1 MKKNI
6 SYLFLLPGA
15 VLLIFFLMLPLFSI
29 LWPTIF
35 PDGFS
40 LTAYTSFFQDEY
52 FMEILIRTIRIAV
65 IATIVCVVLGVPTA
79 YFISRCSSKWKGT
92 LIAISIFPM
101 LTNSVVRSFAWI
113 NILGK
118 NGVVNKMLLAI
129 GLIDEPIGMLYTEFS
144 VLIGTIYLFLPIMI
158 MTLVG
163 VMDNIDNDMMEAA
176 ESLGANKIKAFMK
189 VVLPMSIPGIITGAV
204 LVFTGALTAY
214 TTPQL
219 LGGNKSLVLATLIYQ
234 RAMSLNDWSGASVI
248 AFIMIV
254 ITLVVMKVLNM
265 IAAKLDKRGEID
277 A

>member
-1 MKKNI
+1 MKK
-6 SYLFLLPGA
+6 SVPYLFLLPGI
-15 VLLIFFLMLPLFSI
+15 VLLIFFLMVPLFAI
-29 LWPTIF
+29 LWPTLF

-40 LTAYTSFFQDEY
+40 LSAYTSFFTDEY
-52 FMEILIRTIRIAV
+52 YIEILIRTIRIAL
-65 IATIVCVVLGVPTA
+65 IAAIVCIILGVPSA
-79 YFISRCSSKWKGT
+79 YFISRCSAKWKGI

-118 NGVVNKMLLAI
+118 NGVINNLLLAI
-129 GLIDEPIGMLYTEFS
+129 GIIDEPIGMLYTEFS
-144 VLIGTIYLFLPIMI
+144 VLIGTIYLFLPLMI

-163 VMDNIDNDMMEAA
+163 VMDQIDNDMMEAA
-176 ESLGANKIKAFMK
+176 ESLGASKLKAFIK
-189 VVLPMSIPGIITGAV
+189 VVLPLSVPGILTGAV

-214 TTPQL
+214 TTSQL

-234 RAMSLNDWSGASVI
+234 RAMTLNDWSGAGVI
-248 AFIMIV
+248 AAVMII
-254 ITLVVMKVLNM
+254 ITLVVMKVLNL

>member
-6 SYLFLLPGA
+6 PYLFLLPGI
-15 VLLIFFLMLPLFSI
+15 VLLIFFLFMPLLSI
-29 LWPTIF
+29 LWPTVF
-35 PDGFS
+35 PEGFS
-40 LTAYTSFFQDEY
+40 LSSYLSFFQDEY
-52 FMEILIRTIRIAV
+52 YMEILIRTIRIAL
-65 IATIVCVVLGVPTA
+65 IATVVCILLGVPTA
-79 YFISRCSSKWKGT
+79 YFISRCEARWKGI

-118 NGVVNKMLLAI
+118 NGVINNILLGI

-144 VLIGTIYLFLPIMI
+144 VLVGTIYLFLPIMI

-163 VMDNIDNDMMEAA
+163 VMDHIDNDMMEAA
-176 ESLGANKIKAFMK
+176 ESLGASKLKAFIK
-189 VVLPMSIPGIITGAV
+189 VVLPLSVPGIITGAV

-234 RAMSLNDWSGASVI
+234 RAMSLNDWVGAGVI
-248 AFIMIV
+248 AFIMIL
-254 ITLVVMKVLNM
+254 ITLIVMKGLNF
-265 IAAKLDKRGEID
+265 IAARMDKRGEIN

>member
-6 SYLFLLPGA
+6 PYLFLLPGI
-15 VLLIFFLMLPLFSI
+15 VLLIFFLFLPLLSI
-29 LWPTIF
+29 LWPTVF
-35 PDGFS
+35 PEGFS
-40 LTAYTSFFQDEY
+40 LSSYLSFFQDEY
-52 FMEILIRTIRIAV
+52 YMEILIRTIRIAIV
-65 IATIVCVVLGVPTA
+65 ATIVCIILGVPTA
-79 YFISRCSSKWKGT
+79 YFISRCEAKWKGI

-118 NGVVNKMLLAI
+118 NGVINNFLLGI

-163 VMDNIDNDMMEAA
+163 VMDHIDNDMMEAA
-176 ESLGANKIKAFMK
+176 ESLGASKLKAFIK
-189 VVLPMSIPGIITGAV
+189 IVLPLSVPGIITGAV

-234 RAMSLNDWSGASVI
+234 RAMSLNDWVGAGVI
-248 AFIMIV
+248 AFIMII
-254 ITLVVMKVLNM
+254 ITLFVMKGLNF
-265 IAAKLDKRGEID
+265 IAARIDKRGEVN

>member
-1 MKKNI
+1 
-6 SYLFLLPGA
+6 
-15 VLLIFFLMLPLFSI
+15 
-29 LWPTIF
+29 
-35 PDGFS
+35 
-40 LTAYTSFFQDEY
+40 
-52 FMEILIRTIRIAV
+52 MEILIRTIRIAIV
-65 IATIVCVVLGVPTA
+65 ATIVCIILGVPTA
-79 YFISRCSSKWKGT
+79 YFISRCEAKWKGI

-118 NGVVNKMLLAI
+118 NGVINNFLLGI

-163 VMDNIDNDMMEAA
+163 VMDHIDNDMMEAA
-176 ESLGANKIKAFMK
+176 ESLGASKLKAFIK
-189 VVLPMSIPGIITGAV
+189 IVLPLSVPGIITGAV

-234 RAMSLNDWSGASVI
+234 RAMSLNDWVGAGVI
-248 AFIMIV
+248 AFIMIL
-254 ITLVVMKVLNM
+254 ITLLVMKGLNF
-265 IAAKLDKRGEID
+265 IAARIDKRGEVN

>member
-1 MKKNI
+1 M
-6 SYLFLLPGA
+6 
-15 VLLIFFLMLPLFSI
+15 VPLFAI
-29 LWPTIF
+29 LWPTLF

-40 LTAYTSFFQDEY
+40 LSAYTSFFTDEY
-52 FMEILIRTIRIAV
+52 YIEILIRTIRIAL
-65 IATIVCVVLGVPTA
+65 IAAIVCIILGVPSA
-79 YFISRCSSKWKGT
+79 YFISRCSAKWKGI

-118 NGVVNKMLLAI
+118 NGVINNLLMAI
-129 GLIDEPIGMLYTEFS
+129 GIVDEPIGMLYTEFS
-144 VLIGTIYLFLPIMI
+144 VLIGTIYLFLPLMI

-163 VMDNIDNDMMEAA
+163 VMDQIDNDMMEAA
-176 ESLGANKIKAFMK
+176 ESLGASKLKAFIK
-189 VVLPMSIPGIITGAV
+189 VVLPLSVPGILTGAV

-234 RAMSLNDWSGASVI
+234 RAMTLNDWSGAGVI
-248 AFIMIV
+248 AAVMII
-254 ITLVVMKVLNM
+254 ITLVVMKVLNL

>member
-6 SYLFLLPGA
+6 PYLFLVPGI
-15 VLLIFFLMLPLFSI
+15 VLLLFFLMAPLFSI

-40 LTAYTSFFQDEY
+40 LSAYTSFFQDEY
-52 FMEILIRTIRIAV
+52 YIEILIRTIRISL
-65 IATIVCVVLGVPTA
+65 IATGFCVLLGVPTA
-79 YFISRCSSKWKGT
+79 YFISRCNARWKGI
-92 LIAISIFPM
+92 LIAVSIFPM

-118 NGVVNKMLLAI
+118 NGVINNMLMSLGI
-129 GLIDEPIGMLYTEFS
+129 ISEPIGMLYTEFS

-163 VMDNIDNDMMEAA
+163 VMDHIDNDMMEAA
-176 ESLGANKIKAFMK
+176 ESLGASKLKAFMK

-204 LVFTGALTAY
+204 LVFTGSLTAY

-234 RAMSLNDWSGASVI
+234 RAVTLNDWAGAGVI
-248 AFIMIV
+248 AAVMII
-254 ITLVVMKVLNM
+254 ITLVVMKCLNLL
-265 IAAKLDKRGEID
+265 AARLDKRGEVH

>member
-6 SYLFLLPGA
+6 AYLFLVPGII
-15 VLLIFFLMLPLFSI
+15 LLIFFLMVPLFSI
-29 LWPTIF
+29 LWPTLF

-40 LTAYTSFFQDEY
+40 LSAYTSFLQDEY
-52 FMEILIRTIRIAV
+52 YIEILIRTIRISLVATLFCV
-65 IATIVCVVLGVPTA
+65 ILGVPTA
-79 YFISRCSSKWKGT
+79 YFISRCSAKWKGI

-118 NGVVNKMLLAI
+118 NGVINNMLMSLGVI
-129 GLIDEPIGMLYTEFS
+129 NEPIGMLYTEFS
-144 VLIGTIYLFLPIMI
+144 VLIGTIYLFLPLMI

-163 VMDNIDNDMMEAA
+163 VMDHIDNDMMEAA
-176 ESLGANKIKAFMK
+176 ESLGASKLKAFMK

-204 LVFTGALTAY
+204 LVFTGSLTAY

-234 RAMSLNDWSGASVI
+234 RAMTLNDWAGAGVI
-248 AFIMIV
+248 AAVMII
-254 ITLVVMKVLNM
+254 ITLIVMRCLNM
-265 IAAKLDKRGEID
+265 LAARLDKRGEIH

>member
-6 SYLFLLPGA
+6 PYLFLLPGI

-29 LWPTIF
+29 LWPTVF
-35 PDGFS
+35 PDGFTLS
-40 LTAYTSFFQDEY
+40 AYIEFFQDEY
-52 FMEILIRTIRIAV
+52 YIEILVRTIRIAV
-65 IATIVCVVLGVPTA
+65 IATFVCILLGVPTA
-79 YFISRCSSKWKGT
+79 YFISRCNAKWKGI

-118 NGVVNKMLLAI
+118 NGVINNMLT
-129 GLIDEPIGMLYTEFS
+129 GLGIIDEPISMLYTEFS

-163 VMDNIDNDMMEAA
+163 VMDHIDNDMMEAA
-176 ESLGANKIKAFMK
+176 ESLGANKLKAFMK
-189 VVLPMSIPGIITGAV
+189 VVLPMSVPGILTGAV

-219 LGGNKSLVLATLIYQ
+219 LGGNKSLVLATFIYQ
-234 RAMSLNDWSGASVI
+234 KAMTLNDWTGAGVI
-248 AFIMIV
+248 AAVMIV
-254 ITLVVMKVLNM
+254 LTLIVMKVLNI
-265 IAAKLDKRGEID
+265 IAAHLDKRGEIN

>member
-1 MKKNI
+1 MKNKI
-6 SYLFLLPGA
+6 PYLFLLPGI
-15 VLLIFFLMLPLFSI
+15 VLLLFFLFLPLVSV

-35 PDGFS
+35 PDGLS
-40 LTAYTSFFQDEY
+40 LSAYIAFFKDEY
-52 FMEILIRTIRIAV
+52 YMEILIRTIRIAV
-65 IATIVCVVLGVPTA
+65 IATIVCAIMGVPTA
-79 YFISRCSSKWKGT
+79 YFISRCSKKWKGI

-118 NGVVNKMLLAI
+118 NGVINKLLVAI
-129 GLIDEPIGMLYTEFS
+129 GLIKEPVGMLYTEFS
-144 VLIGTIYLFLPIMI
+144 VLMGTIYLFLPIMI

-163 VMDNIDNDMMEAA
+163 VMDNIDNDLMEAA
-176 ESLGANKIKAFMK
+176 ESLGANKMLSFLKI
-189 VVLPMSIPGIITGAV
+189 VLPLSIPGVITGAV

-219 LGGNKSLVLATLIYQ
+219 LGGNKSLVLSTFIYQ
-234 RAMSLNDWSGASVI
+234 RAMTLNDWTGAGVI

-254 ITLVVMKVLNM
+254 ITLVVMKLLNAL
-265 IAAKLDKRGEID
+265 AARLDRRGENH

>member
-1 MKKNI
+1 MKK
-6 SYLFLLPGA
+6 SMPYLFLLPGI
-15 VLLIFFLMLPLFSI
+15 VLLIFFLMVPLITI
-29 LWPTIF
+29 LWPTLF

-40 LTAYTSFFQDEY
+40 LSAYTSFFTDEY
-52 FMEILIRTIRIAV
+52 YMEILVRTIRIALV
-65 IATIVCVVLGVPTA
+65 AAIVCIILGVPSA
-79 YFISRCSSKWKGT
+79 YFISRCSAKWKGI

-118 NGVVNKMLLAI
+118 NGVINNLLMAI
-129 GLIDEPIGMLYTEFS
+129 GIIDEPISMLYTEFS
-144 VLIGTIYLFLPIMI
+144 VLIGTIYLFLPLMI

-163 VMDNIDNDMMEAA
+163 VMDQIDNDMMEAA
-176 ESLGANKIKAFMK
+176 ESLGASKLKAFIK
-189 VVLPMSIPGIITGAV
+189 VVLPLSIPGILTGAV

-234 RAMSLNDWSGASVI
+234 RAMTLNDWQGAGVI
-248 AFIMIV
+248 AAIMII
-254 ITLVVMKVLNM
+254 ITLVVMKILNL
-265 IAAKLDKRGEID
+265 IAARLDKRGEID